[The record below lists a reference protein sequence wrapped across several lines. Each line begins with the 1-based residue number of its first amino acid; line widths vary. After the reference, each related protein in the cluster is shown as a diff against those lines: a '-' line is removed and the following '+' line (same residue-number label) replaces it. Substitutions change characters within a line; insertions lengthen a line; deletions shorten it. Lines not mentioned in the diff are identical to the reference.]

1 MAGNTSGLTP
11 KGRAVLIEPYEP
23 EVKKGMIVLP
33 QATKE
38 RGAML
43 EQRAVVVEIG
53 PDAWKNPGESPRA
66 VPGEK
71 VLVAKF
77 SGYMAVGTAD
87 GKQYRFV
94 NCNDIFAGI
103 TEEKANG

>member
-1 MAGNTSGLTP
+1 MIRNTSGLAP

-23 EVKKGMIVLP
+23 EIKKGMIVIP
-33 QATKE
+33 QQAKD
-38 RGAML
+38 RGAMI

-53 PDAWKNPGESPRA
+53 PDAWKGDTPRA
-66 VPGEK
+66 EVGEK

-77 SGYMAVGTAD
+77 SGYMAIGPAD
-87 GKQYRFV
+87 GKQYRIV

-103 TEEKANG
+103 TEEKENG